1 MKFGIFLKIG
11 LPGVLSFRVELFFSF
26 LMTQKRLI
34 NKSVLHVLHIKII
47 SPDKVQQKKALNEI

>member
-26 LMTQKRLI
+26 LMTPKRLI
-34 NKSVLHVLHIKII
+34 NKSVLHV
-47 SPDKVQQKKALNEI
+47 QKKALNEI